1 MSEGVFVHPTSEVSS
16 EARIGRGTKV
26 WQHCTVLSGAEIGEG
41 CLLSKN
47 VYVEGRTHIGVEL
60 EDDVF
65 VGPSAVFTNVTTPR
79 SHWPRKDEFIRTLVK
94 KGASIG
100 ANATVL
106 CGVTIGRYGMIGA
119 GSVVT
124 RDVPDFALV
133 YGTPAEQHG
142 WVCHCG
148 ESIDP
153 IQNENTCL
161 CDLCGSTLE
170 LRADRLVEIQLCIEK
185 CES

>member
-94 KGASIG
+94 KG
-100 ANATVL
+100 L
-106 CGVTIGRYGMIGA
+106 
-119 GSVVT
+119 
-124 RDVPDFALV
+124 
-133 YGTPAEQHG
+133 
-142 WVCHCG
+142 
-148 ESIDP
+148 
-153 IQNENTCL
+153 
-161 CDLCGSTLE
+161 
-170 LRADRLVEIQLCIEK
+170 RLVPMPPCCVE
-185 CES
+185 